1 MNNFANAVKDMATL
15 GITENG
21 AITRTTTGSAVYD
34 LFALGSAY
42 RTRSDDDCIFLFK
55 KAFEEDEKYALKC
68 LFYIRDCREGQGE
81 RRFFRTCLKWLAQT
95 NPDAVKRN
103 LKYIPE
109 FGRVDD
115 LYCLLDTPCQ
125 DECLKFIKELI
136 GENLAKYDN
145 L

>member
-1 MNNFANAVKDMATL
+1 MDFATALKNTTNYTA
-15 GITENG
+15 TENG
-21 AITRTTTGSAVYD
+21 ALTHKSSGSAVYD
-34 LFALGSAY
+34 LFALGGSY

-55 KAFEEDEKYALKC
+55 KAFEEDELYALKC
-68 LFYIRDCREGQGE
+68 LFYLRDCRGGQGE
-81 RRFFRTCLKWLAQT
+81 RRFFRICLNWLAQIH
-95 NPDAVKRN
+95 PEVVKRN

-115 LYCLLDTPCQ
+115 LYCLFDTPCQ

-136 GENLAKYDN
+136 GENLVKYDN